1 MGLTMDTLPGTY
13 HRKPR
18 KNPKGTATSEDGGC
32 TDFNITGKG
41 KIEDRLLRL
50 ISGDMNAFRA
60 R

>member
-32 TDFNITGKG
+32 ADFNITGKG
-41 KIEDRLLRL
+41 K
-50 ISGDMNAFRA
+50 
-60 R
+60 